1 MDITSFTADKGSWYF
16 DFVDEIHR
24 RVGDGG
30 PLQEWWD
37 SQGHASHVRHFARY
51 LEEAAGRH
59 QEGLVLFIDEIDHM
73 RSLDFSDEFFGAVRS
88 LAVRAKHDQ
97 ALRRFCIILLGV
109 ASPQDLI
116 RDPKTTPFNVGERIN
131 LVDFT
136 REQAATLERG
146 LGPRTI
152 RAASWIASIIGRAA
166 PPA

>member
-1 MDITSFTADKGSWYF
+1 M
-16 DFVDEIHR
+16 
-24 RVGDGG
+24 
-30 PLQEWWD
+30 
-37 SQGHASHVRHFARY
+37 
-51 LEEAAGRH
+51 
-59 QEGLVLFIDEIDHM
+59 
-73 RSLDFSDEFFGAVRS
+73 RS

-116 RDPKTTPFNVGERIN
+116 RDPKTTPFNVGERID

-146 LGPRTI
+146 LGASDDPGRVVD
-152 RAASWIASIIGRAA
+152 RARIIGRAA